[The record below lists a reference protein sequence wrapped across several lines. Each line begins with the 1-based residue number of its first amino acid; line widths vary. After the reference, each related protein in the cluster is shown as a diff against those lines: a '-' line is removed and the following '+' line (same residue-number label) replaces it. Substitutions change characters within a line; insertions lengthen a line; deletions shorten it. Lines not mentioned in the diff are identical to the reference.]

1 MIFQS
6 VKLVLLGLVSWMM
19 LKFLC
24 LCISMPALPYML
36 NPLTIFLENIDGV
49 QLYMDKPVWFLE
61 KTEKLG

>member
-1 MIFQS
+1 
-6 VKLVLLGLVSWMM
+6 
-19 LKFLC
+19 
-24 LCISMPALPYML
+24 MPALSYML